1 MCRFAGKSAEKLG
14 LGSFLPCYGD
24 LDCFIFN
31 VVNSSLA
38 LAQTDLSGIAVVGGH
53 FMWNIWQELP
63 SYQLAHGN
71 NTNDIVV
78 DKGSESKVVD
88 SCTIVAADDHSE
100 SDPSSQSCRS
110 SSEAVDNPDPV
121 SRRSS
126 SRLSNPSPGLPEVPP
141 CFVAMRHPV
150 ARAIA
155 YYYQRCYDTHGC
167 GGYQRYMNDLSVE
180 ELEDLL
186 MYYRYVGTNVS
197 TKVGVI
203 LDDGMNDASCRSLQ
217 SIEPSM
223 RGIISYHSIHYINTP
238 YQHSLSTHLINTLYQ
253 HTLSTHLI
261 NTLYN
266 KPINQHPLTTRL
278 FNRRSNVFLIDRYLF
293 NNQSTRFW

>member
-31 VVNSSLA
+31 VINSSLA
-38 LAQTDLSGIAVVGGH
+38 VAQADLSGIAVMGGH
-53 FMWNIWQELP
+53 FMWNIWHELP
-63 SYQLAHGN
+63 SYQLAHRSQ
-71 NTNDIVV
+71 TNDIAMG
-78 DKGSESKVVD
+78 KESESKVVD
-88 SCTIVAADDHSE
+88 SCTVVAADDHPD
-100 SDPSSQSCRS
+100 SDPSNQSCRS
-110 SSEAVDNPDPV
+110 SSEAAKNPDPV

-126 SRLSNPSPGLPEVPP
+126 SPLSNPSPGLPDVPS

-186 MYYRYVGTNVS
+186 VNFRFINSLNVGINEFS
-197 TKVGVI
+197 TKEAVV

-223 RGIISYHSIHYINTP
+223 RGIISYHIIQYTI
-238 YQHSLSTHLINTLYQ
+238 STHLINTLYQPSLSTHFISTPYQ

-261 NTLYN
+261 NTS
-266 KPINQHPLTTRL
+266 
-278 FNRRSNVFLIDRYLF
+278 FN
-293 NNQSTRFW
+293 

>member
-14 LGSFLPCYGD
+14 LGSFLPCYGG
-24 LDCFIFN
+24 LDCLTFN
-31 VVNSSLA
+31 VINSSLA
-38 LAQTDLSGIAVVGGH
+38 VAQADLSGIAVVGGH
-53 FMWNIWQELP
+53 FMWNIWHELP
-63 SYQLAHGN
+63 SYQLAHRSQ
-71 NTNDIVV
+71 TNDIAMG
-78 DKGSESKVVD
+78 KESESKVVD
-88 SCTIVAADDHSE
+88 SCTVVAGDDHPE
-100 SDPSSQSCRS
+100 SDPSNQSCRS
-110 SSEAVDNPDPV
+110 SSEAAKNPDPV

-126 SRLSNPSPGLPEVPP
+126 SPLSNPSPGLPDVPS

-167 GGYQRYMNDLSVE
+167 GGYQRYMNDLSVD

-223 RGIISYHSIHYINTP
+223 RGIISYHIISVNTP
-238 YQHSLSTHLINTLYQ
+238 HQHILSTLT
-253 HTLSTHLI
+253 I

-278 FNRRSNVFLIDRYLF
+278 FNR
-293 NNQSTRFW
+293 